1 MLTMKAKLTIAAL
14 TVSLLSSFAAY
25 SYDINIGVSGN
36 VVTPPCIINSGQTIV
51 VDFGDSIVTS
61 KIDGVKYIKTL
72 SYSLVCDGRPS
83 DSMKMKVLGEPTSF
97 DGKLLKTSSHNLG
110 IRMIMDERP
119 FPLNEWVNFYYTK
132 QPILQAVP
140 VKNNGG
146 EIAGGIFTAG
156 ATLLVAYQ

>member
-1 MLTMKAKLTIAAL
+1 
-14 TVSLLSSFAAY
+14 
-25 SYDINIGVSGN
+25 
-36 VVTPPCIINSGQTIV
+36 
-51 VDFGDSIVTS
+51 
-61 KIDGVKYIKTL
+61 
-72 SYSLVCDGRPS
+72 
-83 DSMKMKVLGEPTSF
+83 MKMKVLGEPTSF